1 MNGEA
6 PSLNNS
12 RKSNAKRSKFEENYP
27 ETRYTNIN
35 VQKKYVRTASNNIE
49 MSNVNHISDSR

>member
-12 RKSNAKRSKFEENYP
+12 RKSNARRRKSEENYP